1 MFYNLLSKIL
11 IFSVCHIDYDF
22 ILKFENLQ
30 EEGKNML
37 EILDL
42 QDTIKPLIV
51 HQNTRALMIEEK
63 QKYFDMLNQQ
73 EMKQLKQFYALDFQL
88 FGYNFE

>member
-1 MFYNLLSKIL
+1 MSSILL
-11 IFSVCHIDYDF
+11 FSVCHIDYDF
-22 ILKFENLQ
+22 ILKFENLK
-30 EEGKNML
+30 EEERNML

-63 QKYFDMLNQQ
+63 QKYFEMLNHQ
-73 EMKQLKQFYALDFQL
+73 ELKQLKQFYALDIQL
-88 FGYNFE
+88 FGYSFVDNFG